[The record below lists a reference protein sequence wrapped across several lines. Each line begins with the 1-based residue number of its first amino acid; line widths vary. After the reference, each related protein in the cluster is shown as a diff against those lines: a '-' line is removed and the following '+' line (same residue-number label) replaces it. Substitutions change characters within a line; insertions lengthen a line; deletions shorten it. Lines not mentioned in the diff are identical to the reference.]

1 MTGNVPL
8 VPDPVRV
15 NGFAGALPLPAP
27 LSGDVSLSP
36 DPVRLSEAQGRC
48 RPHLEVR
55 RIYGEEAR
63 GCGYGAV

>member
-36 DPVRLSEAQGRC
+36 DPVILSTAKDLDLPAPLVIPDLIGDLIVI
-48 RPHLEVR
+48 P
-55 RIYGEEAR
+55 G
-63 GCGYGAV
+63 